1 MITMPGILRYPL
13 STEKTIN
20 QIGRNNIIAYIVDYR
35 ATKPQIKKE
44 FEATFSVKVDS
55 IRTATTASNRKKVF
69 IKLSKGFKAEDIAK
83 RLKLV

>member
-1 MITMPGILRYPL
+1 MPGILKYPL

-35 ATKPQIKKE
+35 ATKDQIKKE
-44 FEATFSVKVDS
+44 FESTFSVKVSS
-55 IRTATTASNRKKVF
+55 IRTATTATNRKKAFV
-69 IKLSKGFKAEDIAK
+69 KLAKGYKAEDIAR